1 MIAKLNFSFNSKIP
15 KPIKM
20 LSLSLPHTL
29 RGHTPQD
36 KTAPARVESGY
47 CELVMAALFTAFWQ
61 PNIWKYGEND
71 WK

>member
-1 MIAKLNFSFNSKIP
+1 
-15 KPIKM
+15 M